1 MTYVRKLTNLL
12 DILLEDEDV
21 DIYDGELVSEASQ
34 HMGIL
39 REEQDDGRKIDIMA
53 KPRYN
58 NVRLELYSIEFK
70 VQGADDIIFM
80 HQQSKNIQTNICI
93 LNKINNIT
101 KKSKSILY
109 MGWKGREGYLALLH
123 QHNDIVIC
131 QYVDT
136 LYIPKNLIKLDS
148 FKKTL
153 EKLWMWK
160 DKIIKLNNESKLAAH
175 FEENK
180 YIVAEIG
187 SPHIVTRSPPRSP
200 SQSPLIIPFSTP
212 AKKKNTKSNG
222 RFIIVYVFNYSLSR
236 DDFLDTHLD
245 KIY

>member
-93 LNKINNIT
+93 LNKINNINQ
-101 KKSKSILY
+101 I
-109 MGWKGREGYLALLH
+109 
-123 QHNDIVIC
+123 QFIN
-131 QYVDT
+131 
-136 LYIPKNLIKLDS
+136 KNSLKLM
-148 FKKTL
+148 F
-153 EKLWMWK
+153 
-160 DKIIKLNNESKLAAH
+160 
-175 FEENK
+175 
-180 YIVAEIG
+180 
-187 SPHIVTRSPPRSP
+187 
-200 SQSPLIIPFSTP
+200 Q
-212 AKKKNTKSNG
+212 
-222 RFIIVYVFNYSLSR
+222 
-236 DDFLDTHLD
+236 
-245 KIY
+245 